1 MAADASHVVGN
12 TYRALVPEGMR
23 RRVSTQISREA
34 RARVKRQL
42 TTVVAP
48 ADRIG
53 TRRVHRRLQRS
64 YLSRAIGTRRL
75 PGGRL
80 AQVHEGLTPGETLRH
95 NLEAITTALEA
106 NGVTYFAVPALNDR
120 HASLAV
126 PANHR
131 LKVYRALAAL
141 FQETPGAVQ
150 QVLPTPKRSG
160 SQYGTGVKFS
170 RLDGAK
176 VIRVSWL
183 RSDPTGGLVI
193 GSSVGVEIEFWN
205 VAKGFLLG
213 PRPNRVMR
221 KVPVGEPESM
231 AGLRHF
237 TQFCD
242 PQDTGDVQV
251 RTRACYTAPR
261 ADEITFPVDAVCL
274 WEAGQDEALLRATLR
289 SLHQHAPW
297 VRLVHLVADGAV
309 PSWVA
314 EHPQLRTVRAART
327 ADGAPVRDRLH
338 LIPGLAEQFVLLPSG
353 SVLGQLTKPHL
364 FFTPFGHA
372 RFLRTSPEAG
382 EDPGS
387 SWRRLVE
394 REFDR
399 TVTGGIRPGPQ
410 ARLRSLSATL
420 ADRLPPGLPV
430 GGLEADPLDCLHH
443 YWAYAEGR
451 ALPGEARSI
460 ALHAAAPDLDARL
473 VRLLA
478 RRDTPLLHFT
488 GLTDPHTPAGAAERV
503 RHLLDTFFPVHSPFE
518 TAPAEAIPAETAPA
532 ASTLTEPAPTAP
544 ATAAPSPAEA
554 ALTEPAPGESA
565 AEGGRA

>member
-150 QVLPTPKRSG
+150 QVLPAPKRSG
-160 SQYGTGVKFS
+160 SQYGAGVKFS

-176 VIRVSWL
+176 VIRVSWM

-193 GSSVGVEIEFWN
+193 GSSVGVEIEFWT
-205 VAKGFLLG
+205 ASKGFLLG

-221 KVPVGEPESM
+221 KLPVDAPETM
-231 AGLRHF
+231 AGLHYF
-237 TQFCD
+237 SQFCD
-242 PQDTGDVQV
+242 PQDTGDVLV
-251 RTRACYTAPR
+251 RTRAFYTAPR
-261 ADEITFPVDAVCL
+261 ADEITFAVDAVCL
-274 WEAGQDEALLRATLR
+274 WEDGQDEAVLRATLR

-297 VRLVHLVADGAV
+297 VRLVHLVSDGAV
-309 PSWVA
+309 PSWVS
-314 EHPQLRTVRAART
+314 EQPQLRVLSAAELT
-327 ADGAPVRDRLH
+327 ADAPGGRGGVRDRLH
-338 LIPGLAEQFVLLPSG
+338 LIPDLAEQFVLLPTG

-364 FFTPFGHA
+364 FFTPFGHV
-372 RFLRTSPEAG
+372 RFLRTSPDSDES
-382 EDPGS
+382 PS
-387 SWRRLVE
+387 TPWRRVIE
-394 REFDR
+394 REFGR
-399 TVTGGIRPGPQ
+399 TVSGGVRTGPQ
-410 ARLRSLSATL
+410 ARLRSLTATL
-420 ADRLPPGLPV
+420 ADRLPSDPQG
-430 GGLEADPLDCLHH
+430 GGLDADPLDCLHH

-473 VRLLA
+473 LRLLA

-488 GLTDPHTPAGAAERV
+488 GLTDPRTPEGAAERV
-503 RHLLDTFFPVHSPFE
+503 HQLLDTFFPVPSPFE
-518 TAPAEAIPAETAPA
+518 TAEAATAEAV
-532 ASTLTEPAPTAP
+532 S
-544 ATAAPSPAEA
+544 
-554 ALTEPAPGESA
+554 APGDGA
-565 AEGGRA
+565 